1 MFKRLRSGLTAVEMI
16 LTFGILSMAAG
27 LIIPSYR
34 DYLIRNDLELARQRV
49 AQGIER
55 AKFLSQVG
63 MNDSSWGFKIDTD
76 EHDYEYRGVIFMGDS
91 WNDRNPGYDEYYPI
105 PETIVPISGP
115 VEVVF
120 EKISGAPSTTET
132 IILQTTLT
140 GDVRE
145 INISVGEEGNV
156 SIPEEWLEICV
167 DPYTED
173 ARTIKV
179 PDALWEYY
187 EEQGAI
193 FGSCGTSV
201 GGASSAS
208 SVSSSSAG
216 SSATGGVP
224 IEEECDPITDPDD
237 PAWDTITPTENLTC
251 TSVILG
257 AAIESSGQP
266 MPVTFDFKVEDL
278 NWEAP
283 FGSFIDPI
291 GSDLND
297 GETHSFDCH
306 SPVNGYNAGSS
317 IFAKARSWKW
327 QSGQWKNSMT
337 VDTSVSAGNCSQAA
351 NCPDNVIILRDGD
364 PVPEYTGLNGQADVQ
379 DFLQEYID
387 ASDPNNLVIDIGV
400 SQYIYLFELGTT
412 NENSSAF
419 DMQDL
424 VVLITVEG
432 AL

>member
-224 IEEECDPITDPDD
+224 IEEECNPITDPDD
-237 PAWDTITPTENLTC
+237 PECDIITPTEDFTC

-266 MPVTFDFKVEDL
+266 MPVTFDFKVGNALWPGEQ
-278 NWEAP
+278 P
-283 FGSFIDPI
+283 FGIFTDAV
-291 GSDLND
+291 GSNLND
-297 GETHSFDCH
+297 GETHSFDCN
-306 SPVNGYNAGSS
+306 SP
-317 IFAKARSWKW
+317 
-327 QSGQWKNSMT
+327 
-337 VDTSVSAGNCSQAA
+337 
-351 NCPDNVIILRDGD
+351 
-364 PVPEYTGLNGQADVQ
+364 
-379 DFLQEYID
+379 
-387 ASDPNNLVIDIGV
+387 
-400 SQYIYLFELGTT
+400 
-412 NENSSAF
+412 
-419 DMQDL
+419 
-424 VVLITVEG
+424 
-432 AL
+432 